1 MSLNNMKLPIV
12 AIIGRTNV
20 GKSTLLNR
28 ILEEPKALVSPLPGT
43 TRDAQE
49 AATTWR
55 GKTFLL
61 VDTGGL
67 DVKPTNEIETKVSGQ
82 ALKIL
87 KKARLVI
94 FVVDVRTG
102 LMPQDKEL
110 ARNLLRD
117 KKPMILAANKADS
130 VSLRLNAN
138 DEEWLRL
145 GLGSP
150 LPISAATGIG
160 VGDLLDEIV
169 NRLRITAVEVAKP
182 ALKIAIIGKPN
193 VGKSSLLNAILGE
206 ERFITSSLPHTT
218 REPVDTL
225 IVYSKDPETKV
236 PILLV
241 DTAGIRRR
249 ARISPGIEQAG
260 VSRSL
265 EAVRRADMVIFVLDL
280 SEPLTVQDKH
290 LAGLLAEQKK
300 GVIILGNKWDII
312 NAKFKMQ
319 NANFENAAK
328 RHESLDKTHKNLIYR
343 FLPMLNF
350 APVIFTSALERK
362 NVHKIL
368 EATLEVYKKMRQ
380 EFDEKELLAFW
391 EKTSQISMPGQ
402 GVRHPRLYSFKQTGT
417 NPPRF
422 HIAVRES
429 VPLNPAYLHFLEK
442 KLREWYDLEG
452 VPIQVLSKNIKK

>member
-1 MSLNNMKLPIV
+1 MKLPIV

-20 GKSTLLNR
+20 GKSTLFNR
-28 ILEEPKALVSPLPGT
+28 ILEEPKALVSEVPGT
-43 TRDAQE
+43 TRDIQT

-67 DVKPTNEIETKVSGQ
+67 DIDPGNEIETKVKLQ
-82 ALKIL
+82 AEKIT
-87 KKARLVI
+87 KKARLAI

-102 LMPQDKEL
+102 LMPQDRKL
-110 ARNLLRD
+110 AREILRS
-117 KKPMILAANKADS
+117 KKPIIFVTNKSDS
-130 VSLRLNAN
+130 TTLRLSSA
-138 DEEWLRL
+138 DKEWLRL
-145 GLGSP
+145 GLGQS
-150 LPISAATGIG
+150 LPISATTGAG

-169 NRLRITAVEVAKP
+169 NRLGVPSAEKIKP
-182 ALKIAIIGKPN
+182 AIKIAIIGKPN
-193 VGKSSLLNAILGE
+193 VGKSSLLNAVLGE

-225 IVYSKDPETKV
+225 IVYSKDSENKI

-249 ARISPGIEQAG
+249 ARISPGLEQAG

-265 EAVRRADMVIFVLDL
+265 EAVRRADVVLFVLDL
-280 SEPLTVQDKH
+280 GEPFGVQDKH
-290 LAGLLAEQKK
+290 LAGVLEGQQK
-300 GVIILGNKWDII
+300 GVIILGNKWDKVKISDFR
-312 NAKFKMQ
+312 FKIS
-319 NANFENAAK
+319 K
-328 RHESLDKTHKNLIYR
+328 LDKEFKNRIYK
-343 FLPMLNF
+343 FLPMLDF

-368 EATLEVYKKMRQ
+368 NAALDVHKKMYL

-391 EKTSQISMPGQ
+391 EKLRQTPLPG
-402 GVRHPRLYSFKQTGT
+402 GGIRHPQLYSFKQTWK

-422 HIAVRES
+422 HIALRERK
-429 VPLNPAYLHFLEK
+429 PLNPAYLRFLEK

-452 VPIQVLSKNIKK
+452 VPIQVLSKNIKR

>member
-1 MSLNNMKLPIV
+1 MKLSIV

-20 GKSTLLNR
+20 GKSTLFNR
-28 ILEEPKALVSPLPGT
+28 ILEEPKALVSEIPGT
-43 TRDAQE
+43 TRDIQT

-67 DVKPTNEIETKVSGQ
+67 DIDPSNEIETKVKLQ
-82 ALKIL
+82 AEKII

-94 FVVDVRTG
+94 FVVDVRVG
-102 LMPQDKEL
+102 LMPQDRKL
-110 ARNLLRD
+110 AREILRS
-117 KKPMILAANKADS
+117 KKSVIFVTNKSDS
-130 VSLRLNAN
+130 ATLRLSSA
-138 DEEWLRL
+138 DKEWLRL
-145 GLGSP
+145 SLGQP
-150 LPISAATGIG
+150 LPVSATTGMG

-169 NRLRITAVEVAKP
+169 NRLGTPAAEKIKP
-182 ALKIAIIGKPN
+182 AIKIAIIGKPN

-225 IVYSKDPETKV
+225 IIYSKDAETKI

-249 ARISPGIEQAG
+249 ARVSPGLEQAG

-265 EAVRRADMVIFVLDL
+265 EAVRRADVVLFVLNL
-280 SEPLTVQDKH
+280 GEPFGVQDKH
-290 LAGLLAEQKK
+290 LAGILEEQQK
-300 GVIILGNKWDII
+300 GVIILGNKWDLVKKSEPPTGGR
-312 NAKFKMQ
+312 NPKS
-319 NANFENAAK
+319 ET
-328 RHESLDKTHKNLIYR
+328 LDKTYKNLIYR

-368 EATLEVYKKMRQ
+368 NAALDVHRKMYL
-380 EFDEKELLAFW
+380 EFDEKELLKFW
-391 EKTSQISMPGQ
+391 EKMSQASMPG
-402 GVRHPRLYSFKQTGT
+402 GGIRHPQLYSFKQTWK

-422 HIAVRES
+422 HIALRERT
-429 VPLNPAYLHFLEK
+429 PLNPAYLRFLEK

-452 VPIQVLSKNIKK
+452 IPIQVLSKNIKK